1 MIPTSPVVD
10 DTAETPDASG
20 TSHVLVGQSLRL
32 TYDTAVVSRDLTVGI
47 PRGAL
52 TMIIGPNGCGKS
64 TLLKAM
70 ARMIAP
76 TRGTVLLDGEDI
88 HRSPTKAIARRL
100 GLLPQ
105 SPVAPDGITVSDLV
119 SRGRY
124 PYQKLLRQWS
134 RDDEEI
140 VNDAMA
146 ATGVTAF
153 AGRGVDELSGGERQR
168 VWLAMVLA
176 QQTETLLLDEPTT
189 YLDLAHQIDVLEL
202 CSQVMTE
209 RAMTVVVVIHELNL
223 AVRYAD
229 HLIVM
234 KGGDVQAVGT
244 PAEVVTEELIR
255 DTFDLPC
262 RIVEDP
268 ETGHPMI
275 IPRRRA
281 GGAGRRQGRGAHG
294 RGGATSGRRQAAEGE
309 A

>member
-1 MIPTSPVVD
+1 MIPTSPLVD
-10 DTAETPDASG
+10 DLLDTTPA
-20 TSHVLVGQSLRL
+20 LVGESLRL
-32 TYDTAVVSRDLTVGI
+32 TYDAAVVSDDLTVEI

-64 TLLKAM
+64 TLLKAL
-70 ARMIAP
+70 ARMITPA
-76 TRGTVLLDGEDI
+76 RGTVLLDGEDI
-88 HRSPTKAIARRL
+88 HRAPTKAVARRL

-105 SPVAPDGITVSDLV
+105 SSVAPDGITVSDLV

-124 PYQKLLRQWS
+124 PYQRLLRQWS

-140 VNDAMA
+140 VNEAMA
-146 ATGVTAF
+146 ATDVTHF
-153 AGRGVDELSGGERQR
+153 AHRGVDELSGGERQR

-176 QQTETLLLDEPTT
+176 QQTQTLLLDEPTT
-189 YLDLAHQIDVLEL
+189 FLDLAHQIDVLEL
-202 CSQVMTE
+202 CAQVMTE

-234 KGGDVQAVGT
+234 KDGAVQAVGT
-244 PAEVVTEELIR
+244 PAEVITEELIR

-262 RIVEDP
+262 RIVDDP

-275 IPRRRA
+275 IPRRRS
-281 GGAGRRQGRGAHG
+281 GRGRG
-294 RGGATSGRRQAAEGE
+294 RPVTGDQP
-309 A
+309 

>member
-1 MIPTSPVVD
+1 
-10 DTAETPDASG
+10 
-20 TSHVLVGQSLRL
+20 
-32 TYDTAVVSRDLTVGI
+32 
-47 PRGAL
+47 
-52 TMIIGPNGCGKS
+52 
-64 TLLKAM
+64 
-70 ARMIAP
+70 MIAP
-76 TRGTVLLDGEDI
+76 SRGTVLLDGEDI
-88 HRSPTKAIARRL
+88 HRSPTKAVARRL

-153 AGRGVDELSGGERQR
+153 AHRGVDELSGGERQR

-176 QQTETLLLDEPTT
+176 QQTQTLLLDEPTT
-189 YLDLAHQIDVLEL
+189 FLDLAHQIDVLEL
-202 CSQVMTE
+202 CSQVMAE

-234 KGGDVQAVGT
+234 KNGAVQAVGT

-262 RIVEDP
+262 RIVDDP

-275 IPRRRA
+275 IPRRRT
-281 GGAGRRQGRGAHG
+281 GRRSP
-294 RGGATSGRRQAAEGE
+294 ATTTGDA
-309 A
+309 